1 MISSRESIHETVSH
15 GKKTFPFTVYHAKIP
30 DWLMGFP
37 LHWHDEFEL
46 IYITY
51 GQGLFT
57 VNGKRYL
64 CKEGDLVVIP
74 PGAIHSIERNQ
85 EDNIEYFNILFSF
98 SLLEEN
104 PQSICYRKFLTLIS
118 DYDCMKDNLIKCE
131 SRIGKML
138 APSVK
143 DLIDHRH
150 QKYSGYEL
158 MIKSQLYKILYI
170 LFNENLNA
178 KKEESTNQK
187 EMENARRLKKI
198 LLYTRKHFTEKISID
213 EAAKIVSL
221 SPSRFMAFFKSQTN
235 SSFVQYLIDYRLE
248 IAAEEIIQSRL
259 SITEIAMKNGFENI
273 SYFIRSFKKKFGKS
287 PLAYRKNSQEAKYHT
302 EA

>member
-1 MISSRESIHETVSH
+1 MSSSMKSIHETVSH
-15 GKKTFPFTVYHAKIP
+15 GKKTFPFTVYHARIP

-46 IYITY
+46 IYITC
-51 GQGLFT
+51 GQGIFT
-57 VNGKRYL
+57 VNGKCYL

-85 EDNIEYFNILFSF
+85 EDCIEYFNILFSF

-104 PQSICYRKFLTLIS
+104 SMSLCYKKFLTLIS
-118 DYDCMKDNLIKCE
+118 EYDCMKENRIECD

-138 APSVK
+138 ASSVK
-143 DLIDHRH
+143 DLIDNRH

-170 LFNENLNA
+170 LFHENLNE
-178 KKEESTNQK
+178 KKEKSHNQK

-198 LLYTRKHFTEKISID
+198 LLYTREHFTEKISID
-213 EAAKIVSL
+213 EAAKIVFL

-235 SSFVQYLIDYRLE
+235 TSFVQYLINYRPE

-259 SITEIAMKNGFENI
+259 TITEIAMKNGFENI

-287 PLAYRKNSQEAKYHT
+287 PLVYRKNLQKVKNLAKD
-302 EA
+302 

>member
-1 MISSRESIHETVSH
+1 MSSSMKSIHETVSH
-15 GKKTFPFTVYHAKIP
+15 GKKTFPFTVYHARIP

-46 IYITY
+46 IYITC
-51 GQGLFT
+51 GQGIFT
-57 VNGKRYL
+57 VNGKCYL

-85 EDNIEYFNILFSF
+85 EDCIEYFNILFSF

-104 PQSICYRKFLTLIS
+104 SMSLCYKKFLTLIS
-118 DYDCMKDNLIKCE
+118 EYDCMKENRIECD

-138 APSVK
+138 ASSVK
-143 DLIDHRH
+143 DLIDNRH

-170 LFNENLNA
+170 LFHENLNE
-178 KKEESTNQK
+178 KKEKSHNQK

-198 LLYTRKHFTEKISID
+198 LLYTREHFTEKISID
-213 EAAKIVSL
+213 EAAKIVFL

-235 SSFVQYLIDYRLE
+235 TSFVQYLINYRLE

-259 SITEIAMKNGFENI
+259 TITEIAMKNGFENI

-287 PLAYRKNSQEAKYHT
+287 PLVYRKNLQKVKNLAKD
-302 EA
+302 

>member
-1 MISSRESIHETVSH
+1 MTLSRESIHETVSH
-15 GKKTFPFTVYHAKIP
+15 GKKTFPFAVYHAKIP

-46 IYITY
+46 IYVTC
-51 GQGLFT
+51 GQGIFT
-57 VNGKRYL
+57 VNGKRHL
-64 CKEGDLVVIP
+64 CKKGDLVVIP

-85 EDNIEYFNILFSF
+85 EDFIEYFNILFSF

-104 PQSICYRKFLTLIS
+104 PMSLCNKKFLTLIS
-118 DYDCMKDNLIKCE
+118 EYDCMKDNLIKCD
-131 SRIGKML
+131 SRIGKAL
-138 APSVK
+138 ASSVK
-143 DLIDHRH
+143 DLIAHRH

-170 LFNENLNA
+170 LLNENLNE
-178 KKEESTNQK
+178 KKEKTSSQK

-198 LLYTRKHFTEKISID
+198 LLYTKEHFTEKISID
-213 EAAKIVSL
+213 EIAKIASL
-221 SPSRFMAFFKSQTN
+221 SESRFMAFFKSQTN

-287 PLAYRKNSQEAKYHT
+287 PLAYRKNSQEVKNLAK
-302 EA
+302 A